1 MLSLTNVLK
10 LPIVVFSSIDSYPVI
25 PLVSRSSP
33 LTVVPIHVAFNQ
45 SGKGHYDPVFAAKTQ
60 PCQEI
65 EKKSQNTN
73 KSPCRSCGGEE
84 QKTKKDHFAAPM
96 GQGVSVFNICKDA
109 TQHANASIVETH
121 MEQKMWL

>member
-1 MLSLTNVLK
+1 M
-10 LPIVVFSSIDSYPVI
+10 I
-25 PLVSRSSP
+25 PLVPRSSP

-45 SGKGHYDPVFAAKTQ
+45 SGKGHFDPVFAAKTQ

-73 KSPCRSCGGEE
+73 KSPCCSCGRGGA
-84 QKTKKDHFAAPM
+84 KDKERSFCSTM
-96 GQGVSVFNICKDA
+96 GQGVSVFNICKDV
-109 TQHANASIVETH
+109 TRHANASIVETH

>member
-1 MLSLTNVLK
+1 MLK

-25 PLVSRSSP
+25 PLVPRSSP

-73 KSPCRSCGGEE
+73 KAGEE